1 MSVINKVLR
10 DLDKRQVAGS
20 TVQSP
25 ADAALR
31 SGTASV
37 DMLAPTPLRTVRN
50 PPRAGTRLAWAAVL
64 LTLAGLAVGA
74 WTTGALDGLL
84 NMAAAPAA
92 TAQPPQAAAEQ
103 RRSTPSQAAVPAA
116 SAASG
121 TVAVALEV
129 RNVELAPAR
138 RFESTLALPTTRQ
151 AEPGTGAPVALAKPQ
166 KPEPPPR
173 APTVLPP
180 QTATV
185 TAPVPATVP
194 APALPAP
201 ALPALT
207 PLELAQKQQQAA
219 RDALAQAQSLWN
231 TGSRDAAVDLLQQA
245 VASTE
250 RAATNAPAAGTTQ
263 TLVLLVRELGRMQL
277 AEGRP
282 GAVWDTLTR
291 LEPTLRNEPEMWALR
306 ANAAQRLGRHQD
318 SVHAYM
324 TALQA
329 RPTEQRWLLGA
340 AVSLAALGQVTS
352 AAEMAEKARLAGP
365 VSREIQ
371 TYLRQMGVP
380 VKE

>member
-20 TVQSP
+20 TAQSP

-37 DMLAPTPLRTVRN
+37 DLLAPTPVRTARN
-50 PPRAGTRLAWAAVL
+50 PPRTPARFAWAGVL

-74 WTTGALDGLL
+74 WKTGALDGLL
-84 NMAAAPAA
+84 NMAAAPVA

-103 RRSTPSQAAVPAA
+103 RGATPSQAAVPAA

-138 RFESTLALPTTRQ
+138 RFESTLALPATRQ
-151 AEPGTGAPVALAKPQ
+151 AEPGSGAPVALAKPQ

-173 APTVLPP
+173 AQTVVTPPT
-180 QTATV
+180 TTV
-185 TAPVPATVP
+185 TAPVPATVQ
-194 APALPAP
+194 APASPAP

-207 PLELAQKQQQAA
+207 PLEVAQKQQQAA

-231 TGSRDAAVDLLQQA
+231 AGSRDAAVDLLQQA

-282 GAVWDTLTR
+282 GAVWEMLTR

-306 ANAAQRLGRHQD
+306 ANAAQRQGRHQD

-324 TALQA
+324 TALQS

-352 AAEMAEKARLAGP
+352 AADMAEKARLAGP
-365 VSREIQ
+365 VSREVQ
-371 TYLRQMGVP
+371 TYLRQMGVL